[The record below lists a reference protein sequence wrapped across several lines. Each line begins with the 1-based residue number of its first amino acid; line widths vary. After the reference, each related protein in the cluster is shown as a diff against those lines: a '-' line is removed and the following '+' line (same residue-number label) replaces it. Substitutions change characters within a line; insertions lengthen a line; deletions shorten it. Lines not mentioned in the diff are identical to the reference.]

1 MFKGRNIFF
10 NTLYKDDD
18 GLKDTEDKNLAPGV
32 I

>member
-1 MFKGRNIFF
+1 MFKRRNIF